1 VFKAAVVTGCDPGTY
16 HLGDP
21 MKNTVSNVELVC
33 SVTVG
38 IEYGPVFVMGWNS

>member
-1 VFKAAVVTGCDPGTY
+1 MFKAAVVTGSDPGTY

-21 MKNTVSNVELVC
+21 MEITVSNVELVS

-38 IEYGPVFVMGWNS
+38 VEYTPVFVTGWNS